1 MWRYAVMLCAVVVMS
16 GCQSTHQELLAKGY
30 PPAFADGF
38 DDGCSSGRQ
47 AAGVITGEFRKNVPR
62 YLKDRLYAEG
72 WEDGFRQ
79 CKAMRENEELR
90 DYKDNHW
97 DDRER
102 AWQQEKDR
110 DAGRAYRSQ

>member
-1 MWRYAVMLCAVVVMS
+1 VQQRSPGGGGDHRGVS
-16 GCQSTHQELLAKGY
+16 QK
-30 PPAFADGF
+30 
-38 DDGCSSGRQ
+38 R
-47 AAGVITGEFRKNVPR
+47 AALPGKTGV
-62 YLKDRLYAEG
+62 YAEG

-102 AWQQEKDR
+102 AWQQEKNR
-110 DAGRAYRSQ
+110 DAARAYRSQ